1 MIYDTTAEND
11 TVNLAL
17 ESLAS
22 VIHTVQIDC
31 FSGQSLYMSAT
42 VPDLTVEA
50 RHGTVGAWTD
60 LETTAIDLT
69 PYDGSRE
76 TFQIQITAPAAAS
89 HYTRAFPVYVGP
101 TIHTDFIVYS
111 GDQLLFSG
119 DDLTFTH

>member
-31 FSGQSLYMSAT
+31 FSGQSLYMSAS

-50 RHGTVGAWTD
+50 RHGTVGAWTN

-76 TFQIQITAPAAAS
+76 TFQIRITAPSAAS

-101 TIHTDFIVYS
+101 PVTSFYLTNDA
-111 GDQLLFSG
+111 GDQLTNDTG
-119 DDLTFTH
+119 GALTS